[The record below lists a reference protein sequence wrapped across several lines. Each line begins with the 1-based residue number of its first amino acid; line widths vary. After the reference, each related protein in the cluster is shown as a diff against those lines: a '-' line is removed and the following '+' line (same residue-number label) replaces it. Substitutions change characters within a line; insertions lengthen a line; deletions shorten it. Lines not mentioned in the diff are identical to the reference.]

1 MGRPIVVQRLK
12 HLGDDFAC
20 NIDYAGPMPRTI
32 SPIHPSADFLTGLL
46 GADAARGWLD
56 AASGVDGISPGE
68 VNSGGVKAMLISLPR
83 LQTVNLAYGQAAGDQ
98 MLVDVAHRIDDF
110 AQSDIGA
117 DPLIARLA
125 GGQFL
130 VASRAAPGRDRWQY
144 LAEALGRVIGRA
156 LTVEGDALHLVPRMA
171 LLEVRAGDTGEG
183 VIDRL
188 AQAAATL
195 ERLAGRRV
203 LWGDEGDA
211 VPGGSIALLEADL
224 LGAMHRDEI
233 TVLFQPQ
240 FDCRTGALAG
250 AEALARWE
258 HPRFGRIAAE
268 TLFAV
273 ADRGDH
279 VAQLSHHIARRA
291 LSLAAAWPRA
301 LRMSLNITAEDFA
314 LGDVAGSVR
323 RLLAQTGFT
332 ADRLTLEITEQ
343 SLIGDFEACAL
354 ALQTLATDGVQV
366 ALDDFG
372 TGYSNF
378 RTLKA
383 LPLDTLKLDRSL
395 VRDIAQDPRDRAIV
409 AAMIAMARALD
420 LKVIAEGI
428 ESEAQLQVLAEE
440 GCDLFQGFLRAGPVS
455 ADDFARLAAA

>member
-1 MGRPIVVQRLK
+1 LWCNDYRAC
-12 HLGDDFAC
+12 GDDFMTQ
-20 NIDYAGPMPRTI
+20 IDYARAMRGNSRA
-32 SPIHPSADFLTGLL
+32 IHPSADFLTGLV
-46 GADAARGWLD
+46 GADAARDWLN
-56 AASGVDGISPGE
+56 AAARGADGEPK
-68 VNSGGVKAMLISLPR
+68 VMLISLPR
-83 LQTVNLAYGQAAGDQ
+83 LQTVNLAYGKPAGDQ
-98 MLVDVAHRIDDF
+98 VLVDVAHRIDDF
-110 AQSDIGA
+110 AQSEIASEAGD

-130 VASRAAPGRDRWQY
+130 LGSQRAPGRERWQY
-144 LAEALGRVIGRA
+144 LAEVLGRVIGRA
-156 LTVEGDALHLVPRMA
+156 LTVEGDALHLVPRIA
-171 LLEVRAGDTGEG
+171 LLDVRQGDSGDG

-195 ERLAGRRV
+195 ERLPGRRV
-203 LWGDEGDA
+203 LWGDEGDS

-240 FDCRTGALAG
+240 FDCRSGALAG
-250 AEALARWE
+250 AEALARWQ
-258 HPRFGRIAAE
+258 HPRFGRISAE

-291 LSLAAAWPRA
+291 LMLAARWPKP

-314 LGDVAGSVR
+314 LGDVVGSVR
-323 RLLAQTGFT
+323 GLLASSGF
-332 ADRLTLEITEQ
+332 APERLTLEITEQ
-343 SLIGDFEACAL
+343 SLIGDFETCAL
-354 ALQTLATDGVQV
+354 ALETLAGDGVRI

-372 TGYSNF
+372 TGFSNF
-378 RTLKA
+378 RALKA

-395 VRDIAQDPRDRAIV
+395 VRDIALDPRDRAIV

-428 ESEAQLQVLAEE
+428 ESEAQLAILAEE
-440 GCDLFQGFLRAGPVS
+440 GCDLFQGFLRSGPVS
-455 ADDFARLAAA
+455 AEDFAALAGA

>member
-1 MGRPIVVQRLK
+1 MWCNVYPSSS
-12 HLGDDFAC
+12 DDFMTK
-20 NIDYAGPMPRTI
+20 IDYARPMRGNTR
-32 SPIHPSADFLTGLL
+32 SIHPSADFLTGLV
-46 GADAARGWLD
+46 GADAARDWLD
-56 AASGVDGISPGE
+56 AAASAGE
-68 VNSGGVKAMLISLPR
+68 TKAMLISLPR
-83 LQTVNLAYGQAAGDQ
+83 LQTVNLAYGKPAGDQ
-98 MLVDVAHRIDDF
+98 VLVDVAHRIDDF
-110 AQSDIGA
+110 AHAELMPTEIAADAGA
-117 DPLIARLA
+117 HPLIARLA

-130 VASRAAPGRDRWQY
+130 LASRSAPGRDRWQY
-144 LAEALGRVIGRA
+144 LAEVLGRVIGRA
-156 LTVEGDALHLVPRMA
+156 LTVEGDALHLVPRIA
-171 LLEVRAGDTGEG
+171 LLDVRPGDNGDG

-188 AQAAATL
+188 ARAASTL
-195 ERLAGRRV
+195 ERLPGRRV
-203 LWGDEGDA
+203 LWGDEGET

-240 FDCRTGALAG
+240 FDCRSGALAG
-250 AEALARWE
+250 AEALARWQ
-258 HPRFGRIAAE
+258 HPRFGRISAE

-323 RLLAQTGFT
+323 RLLAQTGFA

-378 RTLKA
+378 RTMKA

>member
-1 MGRPIVVQRLK
+1 
-12 HLGDDFAC
+12 
-20 NIDYAGPMPRTI
+20 MPRTTMTI
-32 SPIHPSADFLTGLL
+32 APSADFLTGLL
-46 GADAARGWLD
+46 GADAARSWLD
-56 AASGVDGISPGE
+56 TA
-68 VNSGGVKAMLISLPR
+68 NSAERAEIKAMLISLPR
-83 LQTVNLAYGQAAGDQ
+83 LQTVNLAYGKPAGDQ
-98 MLVDVAHRIDDF
+98 VLVDVAHRIGDF
-110 AQSDIGA
+110 ALSEIGA
-117 DPLIARLA
+117 NPLIARLA

-130 VASRAAPGRDRWQY
+130 LGSCTPTGRDRWQY
-144 LAEALGRVIGRA
+144 LAEAVGRVIGRA
-156 LTVEGDALHLVPRMA
+156 LTVEGDALHLVPRIA
-171 LLEVRAGDTGEG
+171 LLDARTGDSGET
-183 VIDRL
+183 IIERL
-188 AQAAATL
+188 AQAATTL
-195 ERLAGRRV
+195 ERLPGRRV
-203 LWGDEGDA
+203 LWGDEGET

-279 VAQLSHHIARRA
+279 VAQLSHHIALRA
-291 LSLAAAWPRA
+291 LTLAAAWPRP
-301 LRMSLNITAEDFA
+301 LRLSLNITAEDFA
-314 LGDVAGSVR
+314 LGNVADTMR
-323 RLLAQTGFT
+323 ALLQRTGF
-332 ADRLTLEITEQ
+332 AAKRLTLEITEQ

-354 ALQTLATDGVQV
+354 TLQNLANDGVQV

-372 TGYSNF
+372 TGFSNF

-395 VRDIAQDPRDRAIV
+395 VRDIAHDPRDRAIV

-420 LKVIAEGI
+420 MKVIAEGI
-428 ESEAQLQVLAEE
+428 ESEAQLLLLADQ

-455 ADDFARLAAA
+455 PEEFAKLAAA

>member
-1 MGRPIVVQRLK
+1 MRGTITS
-12 HLGDDFAC
+12 
-20 NIDYAGPMPRTI
+20 ID
-32 SPIHPSADFLTGLL
+32 PSSDFLTGLV
-46 GADAARGWLD
+46 GADAARDWLD
-56 AASGVDGISPGE
+56 AACARDE
-68 VNSGGVKAMLISLPR
+68 VKAMLISLPR
-83 LQTVNLAYGQAAGDQ
+83 LQTVNLAYGKPAGDQ
-98 MLVDVAHRIDDF
+98 VLVEVAHRIGDF
-110 AQSDIGA
+110 AASEIGA

-130 VASRAAPGRDRWQY
+130 LGSHNAPGRDRWHY

-156 LTVEGDALHLVPRMA
+156 LTVEGDALHLVPRIA
-171 LLEVRAGDTGEG
+171 LLDARQGDSGDG

-203 LWGDEGDA
+203 LWGDDGDT

-233 TVLFQPQ
+233 LVLFQPQ
-240 FDCRTGALAG
+240 IDVRTGALAG

-258 HPRFGRIAAE
+258 HPRFGRISAE

-279 VAQLSHHIARRA
+279 VAQLSHHIAKRA
-291 LSLAAAWPRA
+291 LTLAAAWPRP

-314 LGDVAGSVR
+314 RGDVAASVR
-323 RLLAQTGFT
+323 ALLVESGF
-332 ADRLTLEITEQ
+332 APERLTLEITEQ

-354 ALQTLATDGVQV
+354 ALQALAGDGVRV

-372 TGYSNF
+372 TGFSNF

-383 LPLDTLKLDRSL
+383 LPLDTLKLDQTL
-395 VRDIAQDPRDRAIV
+395 VRDIAHDPRDRAIV

-420 LKVIAEGI
+420 LKVIAEGV
-428 ESEAQLQVLAEE
+428 ESEAQLAVLAEQ
-440 GCDLFQGFLRAGPVS
+440 GCDWFQGFLRSGPVS
-455 ADDFARLAAA
+455 PDAFAKLAGQGLSDLD

>member
-1 MGRPIVVQRLK
+1 MT
-12 HLGDDFAC
+12 D
-20 NIDYAGPMPRTI
+20 IDYARPMRGTI
-32 SPIHPSADFLTGLL
+32 TSIQPSADFLTGLV
-46 GADAARGWLD
+46 GADAARDWLD
-56 AASGVDGISPGE
+56 AAAPGGTAK
-68 VNSGGVKAMLISLPR
+68 VMLISLPR
-83 LQTVNLAYGQAAGDQ
+83 LQTVNLAYGKPAGDQ
-98 MLVDVAHRIDDF
+98 VLVDVAHRIGDF
-110 AQSDIGA
+110 ALAEIDAAIGA

-130 VASRAAPGRDRWQY
+130 LASRQAPGRERWQY
-144 LAEALGRVIGRA
+144 LAEVLGRVIGRA
-156 LTVEGDALHLVPRMA
+156 LTVEGDALHLVPRIA
-171 LLEVRAGDTGEG
+171 LLDVRPGDSGDG

-195 ERLAGRRV
+195 ERLPGRRV
-203 LWGDEGDA
+203 LWGDEGDS

-291 LSLAAAWPRA
+291 LTLAAAWPKP

-323 RLLAQTGFT
+323 ALLTSSGFVPE
-332 ADRLTLEITEQ
+332 RLTLEITEQ
-343 SLIGDFEACAL
+343 SLIGDFEACAR
-354 ALQTLATDGVQV
+354 ALQALADDGVQV

-372 TGYSNF
+372 TGFSNF

-383 LPLDTLKLDRSL
+383 LPLDALKLDRSL
-395 VRDIAQDPRDRAIV
+395 VRDIATDPRDRAIV

-420 LKVIAEGI
+420 LKVVAEGI
-428 ESEAQLQVLAEE
+428 ESEAQLAILAEE

-455 ADDFARLAAA
+455 AQDFAGLAAE

>member
-1 MGRPIVVQRLK
+1 MGRPIVVQWLK
-12 HLGDDFAC
+12 HHGDDFPK
-20 NIDYAGPMPRTI
+20 NLDYGRSMPLSQ
-32 SPIHPSADFLTGLL
+32 SPILSSADFLTGLL
-46 GADAARGWLD
+46 GADAARLWLD
-56 AASGVDGISPGE
+56 NAAGTGAL
-68 VNSGGVKAMLISLPR
+68 KAMLISLPR
-83 LQTVNLAYGQAAGDQ
+83 LQTVNLAYGKPAGDQ
-98 MLVDVAHRIDDF
+98 VLVDVAHRIEDF
-110 AQSDIGA
+110 AQFEIGA
-117 DPLIARLA
+117 NPLVARLA
-125 GGQFL
+125 GGQFVL
-130 VASRAAPGRDRWQY
+130 GSCAETGRDRWQY

-156 LTVEGDALHLVPRMA
+156 LTVEGDALHLVPRIA
-171 LLEVRAGDTGEG
+171 LLDARPGDSGEG
-183 VIDRL
+183 VLERL

-195 ERLAGRRV
+195 ERLPGRRV
-203 LWGDEGDA
+203 LWGDEGDT

-279 VAQLSHHIARRA
+279 VAQLSHHIAPRA
-291 LSLAAAWPRA
+291 LTLAAAWPRP
-301 LRMSLNITAEDFA
+301 LRLSLNITAEDFA
-314 LGDVAGSVR
+314 LGNVATAMRS
-323 RLLAQTGFT
+323 LLDRTGFA

-354 ALQTLATDGVQV
+354 ALQALADDGVQV

-372 TGYSNF
+372 TGFSNF

-395 VRDIAQDPRDRAIV
+395 VRDIAHDPRDSAIV

-420 LKVIAEGI
+420 MKVIAEGI
-428 ESEAQLQVLAEE
+428 ESEAQLLLLAQQ
-440 GCDLFQGFLRAGPVS
+440 GCDLFQGFLRSGPVS
-455 ADDFARLAAA
+455 SDEIARLVMI

>member
-1 MGRPIVVQRLK
+1 MQGQFSNMS
-12 HLGDDFAC
+12 DFSD
-20 NIDYAGPMPRTI
+20 I
-32 SPIHPSADFLTGLL
+32 LTGLV
-46 GADAARGWLD
+46 GAEPARDWLD
-56 AASGVDGISPGE
+56 AAAAAGQA
-68 VNSGGVKAMLISLPR
+68 KAMLISLPR
-83 LQTVNLAYGQAAGDQ
+83 LQSVNLAYGKPAGDQ
-98 MLVDVAHRIDDF
+98 VLVEMAHRIREF
-110 AQSDIGA
+110 AESEIGP
-117 DPLIARLA
+117 DTLIARLA

-130 VASRAAPGRDRWQY
+130 IASRGTIDNDRWQY
-144 LAEALGRVIGRA
+144 LAEALGRVIGKVQ
-156 LTVEGDALHLVPRMA
+156 TVEDEALHLVPRIA
-171 LLEVRAGDTGEG
+171 LLDAQAADGSGIGGETM
-183 VIDRL
+183 IDRL
-188 AQAAATL
+188 AQAAALL
-195 ERLAGRRV
+195 ERLPGRRV
-203 LWGDEGDA
+203 MWADEGET

-233 TVLFQPQ
+233 AILFQPQ
-240 FDCRTGALAG
+240 FDIHTGSLAG

-258 HPRFGRIAAE
+258 HPRFGRLAAE

-291 LSLAAAWPRA
+291 LALAARWPDET

-314 LGDVAGSVR
+314 LGEVTGRVR
-323 RLLAQTGFT
+323 ALLAQSGFA

-343 SLIGDFEACAL
+343 SLIGDFGASARALKAL
-354 ALQTLATDGVQV
+354 ADDGVQI

-378 RTLKA
+378 RALKV

-395 VRDIAQDPRDRAIV
+395 VRDIAHDPRDRAIV

-428 ESEAQLQVLAEE
+428 ETEAQLAILAEE

-455 ADDFARLAAA
+455 PEEFGALAFVS